1 MPGTKVSGVFSV
13 KADQYGESME
23 KWVEI
28 RKGAPFQEISGKFG
42 IDPVIARIMRNRD
55 IIGDEAIQLY
65 LHGDLSDLEDPLALD
80 GIREAA
86 RILHERIREEK
97 RIRVIGDYDI
107 DGVCASFI
115 LVRTLRLAGA
125 LADYAIPDR
134 LRDGYGLNLHL
145 IEQALEDGIDTIIT
159 CDNGI
164 AALEQVRYA
173 KEHGMTVIVTDHHE
187 PLYEEENGKRTYLL
201 PEADAVIDPRKPG
214 CAYPNKN
221 LCGAG
226 VAWKLMH
233 LYESIYMQKDGG
245 TDFSPSTESS
255 TLQVLPLSLCPA
267 AMTALPFAGFATVGD
282 VMDLTGENR
291 ILVRYALRM
300 LPLTQNQG
308 MQALISACGLGDEK
322 LSSYHI
328 GFVLGPCINASGRLE
343 TAELSLRLF
352 LTEDPQNAKA
362 IASRLRTLN
371 EERKDMTQ
379 KGTELAL
386 EQAFSSPLK
395 DDRVLIIYL
404 PGIHESVAGIVAG
417 KVREASSRPAF
428 VLTDSMEEGI
438 LKGSGRSIEEY
449 PMCDSLLAC
458 SDILIKFGGHPMAAG
473 LTVAKER
480 LEEFRERMNSA
491 CTLTEEDLCLK
502 VKIDARM
509 PLGYISERLIGQLEL
524 LEPCGKGNEKALFA
538 AVSLQLIS
546 AQLIGRGRNML
557 RLKVRDKDGTVMD
570 ALYFRDAQEMLGSL
584 AARYGEDAC
593 RKLLAGR
600 GEGMTMSVTY
610 YPQIN
615 EFRGVSSLQIVIQ
628 NYIC

>member
-1 MPGTKVSGVFSV
+1 
-13 KADQYGESME
+13 ME

-221 LCGAG
+221 LCGCG
-226 VAWKLMH
+226 VAFKLICAMEGDLGCTEMLEH
-233 LYESIYMQKDGG
+233 FGG
-245 TDFSPSTESS
+245 QNVK
-255 TLQVLPLSLCPA
+255 LGILSA
-267 AMTALPFAGFATVGD
+267 RA
-282 VMDLTGENR
+282 DL
-291 ILVRYALRM
+291 A
-300 LPLTQNQG
+300 
-308 MQALISACGLGDEK
+308 MQAGMLRPELLEGVDHIMDDENLYVSQMYGMTTFYGNAQKMEEGYYSTTYSA
-322 LSSYHI
+322 I
-328 GFVLGPCINASGRLE
+328 GFVKITTDAFGDITLYAQSAINLHATQVLASAMFDYKDAIDEENGYIYEISAGKWSRY
-343 TAELSLRLF
+343 TAA
-352 LTEDPQNAKA
+352 Q
-362 IASRLRTLN
+362 IARF
-371 EERKDMTQ
+371 EE
-379 KGTELAL
+379 
-386 EQAFSSPLK
+386 
-395 DDRVLIIYL
+395 
-404 PGIHESVAGIVAG
+404 IVA
-417 KVREASSRPAF
+417 AS
-428 VLTDSMEEGI
+428 
-438 LKGSGRSIEEY
+438 
-449 PMCDSLLAC
+449 
-458 SDILIKFGGHPMAAG
+458 
-473 LTVAKER
+473 AK
-480 LEEFRERMNSA
+480 
-491 CTLTEEDLCLK
+491 
-502 VKIDARM
+502 
-509 PLGYISERLIGQLEL
+509 
-524 LEPCGKGNEKALFA
+524 
-538 AVSLQLIS
+538 
-546 AQLIGRGRNML
+546 
-557 RLKVRDKDGTVMD
+557 
-570 ALYFRDAQEMLGSL
+570 
-584 AARYGEDAC
+584 
-593 RKLLAGR
+593 
-600 GEGMTMSVTY
+600 
-610 YPQIN
+610 
-615 EFRGVSSLQIVIQ
+615 
-628 NYIC
+628 

>member
-1 MPGTKVSGVFSV
+1 M
-13 KADQYGESME
+13 
-23 KWVEI
+23 
-28 RKGAPFQEISGKFG
+28 
-42 IDPVIARIMRNRD
+42 
-55 IIGDEAIQLY
+55 
-65 LHGDLSDLEDPLALD
+65 
-80 GIREAA
+80 
-86 RILHERIREEK
+86 
-97 RIRVIGDYDI
+97 
-107 DGVCASFI
+107 
-115 LVRTLRLAGA
+115 
-125 LADYAIPDR
+125 
-134 LRDGYGLNLHL
+134 
-145 IEQALEDGIDTIIT
+145 
-159 CDNGI
+159 
-164 AALEQVRYA
+164 
-173 KEHGMTVIVTDHHE
+173 
-187 PLYEEENGKRTYLL
+187 
-201 PEADAVIDPRKPG
+201 IDPRKPG

-449 PMCDSLLAC
+449 PMFDSLLAC